1 MCRLGFHGWKGRLGR
16 RLPDSFWE
24 RILLWATNGAVDNE
38 ARISD
43 VRAANVGGSRAIAD
57 KLGLD
62 YSQGAVDGIL
72 GISKA
77 GWAQL
82 AEELVLAG
90 FRLTRADN
98 VASSFGALQVWSVQ
112 ISESDSGIASKRQ
125 SGLGA
130 LWAVYSD
137 GKSMSPD
144 IQDFTSPVDAV
155 YTWVDSADPAWQ
167 TSYREFMESVPAGE
181 AHPSSRDLARY
192 TSRDE
197 LKYSLRSLE
206 MNMPWIRNIYLV
218 TAGQVPCWLDTDNS
232 KIKVISHADI
242 FESPDECLP
251 TFNSHAIET
260 QISKIDGLSEH
271 FIYVNDDIFF
281 GRPMSPNVFFTG
293 SGAVRYSLAKAHY
306 AEATNPRL
314 AVNLAAKLNAEL
326 IESKYGKTT
335 ALKFKHVAHPQLRSV
350 HEIIRNSFAA
360 HVQSTARHKFRH
372 VEDISVPSSLAHYV
386 AAAEGLGVPADVEYS
401 YVDLGGEHLAMKLY
415 RLIRGKGMQMFCLN
429 EVASVS
435 EKEKRGQLA
444 KRVLVTLFPFKS
456 SYEK

>member
-1 MCRLGFHGWKGRLGR
+1 
-16 RLPDSFWE
+16 
-24 RILLWATNGAVDNE
+24 
-38 ARISD
+38 
-43 VRAANVGGSRAIAD
+43 VRAANINGSQSIAA
-57 KLGLD
+57 GIGIEF
-62 YSQGAVDGIL
+62 SQDPISGIL
-72 GISKA
+72 CVSKS
-77 GWAQL
+77 GWDQL
-82 AEELVLAG
+82 VEELSSTG
-90 FRLTRADN
+90 YRLTRADA
-98 VASSFGALQVWSVQ
+98 VAASFGALQVWSVQ
-112 ISESDSGIASKRQ
+112 RSHSGSGIARRRQ

-137 GKSMSPD
+137 GKTPSPD
-144 IQDFTSPVDAV
+144 IQDFTSPIDAV
-155 YTWVDSADPAWQ
+155 YTWVDSSDPVWQ
-167 TSYREFMESVPAGE
+167 SSYREFKQSVPVGE
-181 AHPSSRDLARY
+181 SHPTSRDLGRY

-206 MNMPWIRNIYLV
+206 MNLPWVRNIYLV
-218 TAGQVPCWLDTDNS
+218 TAGQVPCWLNTDNS

-242 FESPDECLP
+242 FDSPEECLP

-293 SGAVRYSLAKAHY
+293 SGAVKYSLAKAHY

-335 ALKFKHVAHPQLRSV
+335 SLKFKHVAHPQLRSI
-350 HEIIRNSFAA
+350 HELIRESFTAE
-360 HVQSTARHKFRH
+360 VQSTARHKFRH
-372 VEDISVPSSLAHYV
+372 VEDVSVPSSLAHYV
-386 AAAEGLGVPADVEYS
+386 AAAEGVGVPADVDYS
-401 YVDLGGEHLAMKLY
+401 YVDLGGDHLPMKLY
-415 RLIRGKGMQMFCLN
+415 RLVRGRGMQMFCLN

-435 EKEKRGQLA
+435 EKEKRGRLT
-444 KRVLVTLFPFKS
+444 KRVLDALFPFKS